1 MTVIEDLRPCPGR
14 GYGIHRDGMT
24 TDVSPGSDKVS
35 LLIGAPVARV
45 RAEANLRDVAA
56 VMVER
61 CVGALVVGERQGL
74 AAGIVSER
82 DLVRALAEARDPLTT
97 RAGDIAS
104 TRLLWCDAD
113 ATIAEVATEMMDAY
127 VRHILVEDRGRLVG
141 IVSARDVLGAYA
153 SADLDDT

>member
-1 MTVIEDLRPCPGR
+1 MRDLRPCPAPGS
-14 GYGIHRDGMT
+14 GAHRDAM

-56 VMVER
+56 TMVER
-61 CVGALVVGERQGL
+61 CVGALVVAERQGP

-97 RAGDIAS
+97 RAGDIAT

-153 SADLDDT
+153 AADLDDT